1 VISLDSEDEVPV
13 EEEKK
18 DISESLQCESQSHR
32 SNKTVQVVE
41 PLRESSGEFEG
52 ILVTNKKKLKAEKLK
67 SKYIPEVYEIIS
79 D

>member
-1 VISLDSEDEVPV
+1 MISLDSEDEVPV

-32 SNKTVQVVE
+32 SNKTVQVE